1 MDDDDMDYLEGGDED
16 DFEYSGEDSDDQGA
30 DADVENQYYTAKSL
44 KEDDPPEAL
53 KALRKIIDA
62 EKDKKEYTDW
72 GFKAL
77 KQSTKISFQLLG
89 KPDEAFKTYTEL
101 LGYTRSAVTRNYS
114 EKTINGILDYIGG
127 QKPLK
132 KGQKKAN
139 TVVSVEILEK
149 FYEVTKSVLIETKNE
164 RLSTKI
170 NLKLAKLWLDR
181 KEYTRLMHVISEL
194 HRSASST
201 TTTGDDSS
209 DQSRGTLLLE
219 IYALEIQ
226 MYNETKNWKKLKEI
240 YNKSSE
246 VRSAIPHP
254 RIMGV
259 IKECG
264 GKMWMGE
271 KQWARAST
279 DFFESFRNYDESGA
293 PQRIQVLKYLVLANL
308 LMGSG
313 INPFDSQEAKPYK
326 SDPQITA
333 MTDLV
338 GAYQRREVHEAER
351 ILRGRPPRHDYGRP
365 FHCILHRRPL
375 AQFANIISH
384 RLDQALH
391 PTRTWVPCQTTE
403 RRETRSGRTFIASYI
418 GDLLRSLRTSYLIDL
433 IKPYTRL
440 ELGFLAK
447 QLNVE
452 KHEVEELLIG
462 LILEGKVEGK
472 IDQVAQRLEIT
483 KTQVQPLA
491 RRRYAALDKWTGAL
505 ENLNGAI
512 SGKVIG
518 GVGDARG
525 EFERMGALMIDRTM
539 TINATTT
546 ATITNAVTNATINKA
561 TKTTGMRRGRD
572 EENEEEN
579 EENEGNEEATSI
591 LTQDDRTVTDR

>member
-16 DFEYSGEDSDDQGA
+16 DFEYSGEESDDQGA
-30 DADVENQYYTAKSL
+30 DADVENQYYTAKCKSSNIFIILSNISLAL
-44 KEDDPPEAL
+44 KEDDPTEAL
-53 KALRKIIDA
+53 KSFRKIIDA

-77 KQSTKISFQLLG
+77 KQSSKISFLLLG
-89 KPDEAFKTYTEL
+89 RPDDALKTYTEL

-114 EKTINGILDYIGG
+114 EKTINGILDYVGG

-132 KGQKKAN
+132 KGQKKASAG
-139 TVVSVEILEK
+139 VVSVEILEK

-194 HRSASST
+194 HRSATSTTSST
-201 TTTGDDSS
+201 SDDTS

-351 ILRGRPPRHDYGRP
+351 ILRGRCYLP
-365 FHCILHRRPL
+365 FAHSILMLLRADHRDTIMDDP
-375 AQFANIISH
+375 
-384 RLDQALH
+384 
-391 PTRTWVPCQTTE
+391 
-403 RRETRSGRTFIASYI
+403 FIASYI

-483 KTQVQPLA
+483 KTQPLA

-518 GVGDARG
+518 SAGDARG
-525 EFERMGALMIDRTM
+525 EFERMGALMM
-539 TINATTT
+539 
-546 ATITNAVTNATINKA
+546 
-561 TKTTGMRRGRD
+561 
-572 EENEEEN
+572 
-579 EENEGNEEATSI
+579 
-591 LTQDDRTVTDR
+591 

>member
-1 MDDDDMDYLEGGDED
+1 MDDDDMDYLDGGDED
-16 DFEYSGEDSDDQGA
+16 DFEYSGEESDQA
-30 DADVENQYYTAKSL
+30 L
-44 KEDDPPEAL
+44 KEDDPSDAL

-77 KQSTKISFQLLG
+77 KQSTKISFQILA
-89 KPDEAFKTYTEL
+89 KPDDALETYTEL

-114 EKTINGILDYIGG
+114 EKTINGILDYVGG

-139 TVVSVEILEK
+139 PVVPVETLEK

-181 KEYTRLMHVISEL
+181 KEYTRLLHVISEL

-201 TTTGDDSS
+201 SSTSAGDDTS

-271 KQWARAST
+271 SGDLFAL
-279 DFFESFRNYDESGA
+279 SFPGA
-293 PQRIQVLKYLVLANL
+293 NGQDRTRIQVLKYLVLANL

-351 ILRGRPPRHDYGRP
+351 ILRGKSPLLFAATLIYTRHHRPQRHHHGRP
-365 FHCILHRRPL
+365 LYRILHRRPL
-375 AQFANIISH
+375 AQSQNVLPH
-384 RLDQALH
+384 RPHQTLH
-391 PTRTWVPCQTTE
+391 ASRTRVPGQGAHAYTFLFTHSFKPK
-403 RRETRSGRTFIASYI
+403 REQ
-418 GDLLRSLRTSYLIDL
+418 
-433 IKPYTRL
+433 
-440 ELGFLAK
+440 

-483 KTQVQPLA
+483 KTQPLA

-512 SGKVIG
+512 SGKVISG
-518 GVGDARG
+518 AGDARG
-525 EFERMGALMIDRTM
+525 EFERMGALMM
-539 TINATTT
+539 
-546 ATITNAVTNATINKA
+546 
-561 TKTTGMRRGRD
+561 
-572 EENEEEN
+572 
-579 EENEGNEEATSI
+579 
-591 LTQDDRTVTDR
+591 

>member
-1 MDDDDMDYLEGGDED
+1 MDDDDMDYLDGGDED
-16 DFEYSGEDSDDQGA
+16 DFEYSGEESDQGA
-30 DADVENQYYTAKSL
+30 DADVRTTL
-44 KEDDPPEAL
+44 KEDDPSDAL

-77 KQSTKISFQLLG
+77 KQSTKISFQILA
-89 KPDEAFKTYTEL
+89 KPDDALETYTEL

-114 EKTINGILDYIGG
+114 EKTINGILDYVGG

-139 TVVSVEILEK
+139 PVVPVETLEK
-149 FYEVTKSVLIETKNE
+149 FYEVTKSVLIETNE

-181 KEYTRLMHVISEL
+181 KEYTRLLHVISEL

-201 TTTGDDSS
+201 SSTSAGDDTS

-240 YNKSSE
+240 YNN
-246 VRSAIPHP
+246 RA

-293 PQRIQVLKYLVLANL
+293 PS
-308 LMGSG
+308 GS
-313 INPFDSQEAKPYK
+313 NKRPNRE
-326 SDPQITA
+326 PQHSSPGLGTIRPPITA

-338 GAYQRREVHEAER
+338 GAPTKRSA
-351 ILRGRPPRHDYGRP
+351 RGGTYPPRQVPTP
-365 FHCILHRRPL
+365 FRRYSDLPATTDHRDTIMDDP
-375 AQFANIISH
+375 
-384 RLDQALH
+384 
-391 PTRTWVPCQTTE
+391 
-403 RRETRSGRTFIASYI
+403 FIASYI

-447 QLNVE
+447 PKREQQLNVE

-483 KTQVQPLA
+483 KTQPLA

-512 SGKVIG
+512 SGKVISG
-518 GVGDARG
+518 AGDARG
-525 EFERMGALMIDRTM
+525 EFERMGALMM
-539 TINATTT
+539 
-546 ATITNAVTNATINKA
+546 
-561 TKTTGMRRGRD
+561 
-572 EENEEEN
+572 
-579 EENEGNEEATSI
+579 
-591 LTQDDRTVTDR
+591 

>member
-1 MDDDDMDYLEGGDED
+1 MDYLDGGDED
-16 DFEYSGEDSDDQGA
+16 DFEYSGEESDQGA
-30 DADVENQYYTAKSL
+30 DADVENQYYTAKAL
-44 KEDDPPEAL
+44 KEDDPSDAL

-77 KQSTKISFQLLG
+77 KQSTKISFQILA
-89 KPDEAFKTYTEL
+89 KPDDALETYTEL

-114 EKTINGILDYIGG
+114 EKTINGILDYVGG

-139 TVVSVEILEK
+139 PVVPVETLEK

-164 RLSTKI
+164 VCPPITSPTPQTQCTPNK
-170 NLKLAKLWLDR
+170 
-181 KEYTRLMHVISEL
+181 YTRLLHVISEL

-201 TTTGDDSS
+201 SSTSAGDDTS

-271 KQWARAST
+271 SGDLFAL
-279 DFFESFRNYDESGA
+279 SFPGANDQDRTVGPRVLLSGSKCSNTLSWPTCSWVPGSIRLTVKRPNRE
-293 PQRIQVLKYLVLANL
+293 PQHSSPILTCSHWTR
-308 LMGSG
+308 
-313 INPFDSQEAKPYK
+313 YK

-351 ILRGRPPRHDYGRP
+351 ILRGKSPLLFAATLIYTRHHRPQRHHHGRP
-365 FHCILHRRPL
+365 LYRILHRRPL
-375 AQFANIISH
+375 AQSQNVLPH
-384 RLDQALH
+384 RPHQTLH
-391 PTRTWVPCQTTE
+391 ASRTRVPGQGAHAYTFLFTHSFKPK
-403 RRETRSGRTFIASYI
+403 REQ
-418 GDLLRSLRTSYLIDL
+418 
-433 IKPYTRL
+433 
-440 ELGFLAK
+440 

-483 KTQVQPLA
+483 KTQPLA

-512 SGKVIG
+512 SGKVISG
-518 GVGDARG
+518 AGDARG
-525 EFERMGALMIDRTM
+525 EFERMGALMICVFMERKESMIVGQIPKTAYMSRTLM
-539 TINATTT
+539 DAY
-546 ATITNAVTNATINKA
+546 
-561 TKTTGMRRGRD
+561 MRIGHPRVGP
-572 EENEEEN
+572 
-579 EENEGNEEATSI
+579 
-591 LTQDDRTVTDR
+591 